1 MDLFG
6 KKKNMK
12 EEKKET
18 AVPAVTPA
26 LASSS
31 ASSPRPVRVRS
42 ASAALIAPRIT
53 EKGAYLGESGCYI
66 FNVREGSNKREI
78 ALAIKAAFGV
88 EPRMV
93 RVARIARKSRQ
104 TRGTNRT
111 GMTAGGKKAYVYLKR
126 GDKIEL
132 A

>member
-1 MDLFG
+1 MAFFS
-6 KKKNMK
+6 KKPNT
-12 EEKKET
+12 KET
-18 AVPAVTPA
+18 VPAAAEKAPVVPA
-26 LASSS
+26 KA
-31 ASSPRPVRVRS
+31 AKAPRIR
-42 ASAALIAPRIT
+42 AATHALIAPRIT

-78 ALAIKAAFGV
+78 AIAIKAAFGV

-93 RVARIARKSRQ
+93 RVARITRKKRQ